1 MDWYIWVCGVLAP
14 FFISMILV
22 FCVHPYIVRI
32 AKERG
37 LVDNPDARKL
47 QKQPVPVLGGLAVFF
62 GVVVGLG
69 VTSMFFNSYV
79 LFTSVVALTVM
90 MYIGVLDDLMG
101 LSPVLRIILEIAFI
115 GFVAWMDQVNI
126 NDFHGAFGV
135 GMLPVYLSA
144 PLCAITGVGIINAIN
159 MIDGVDGL
167 ASGFCVMACIVFG
180 TAFMLSFDGTM
191 TVLAAVTAGA
201 LIPFFF
207 HNVFGRESKMF
218 IGDSGSHDDDHICDA
233 HCRQWV
239 ACFRKLL
246 EYGYRGI
253 CAVGVVGACFRHLA
267 RDDRPNVEGCFAF
280 SCRQVAPASSL
291 HRDWFLSCG
300 HLCGCHIHRFLQYS
314 LLVGELS
321 AWCRSNGS
329 AARGDGFG
337 HTQHYGVLLHSAAAQ
352 PSEALLQDA
361 H

>member
-126 NDFHGAFGV
+126 NDFHGA
-135 GMLPVYLSA
+135 SA
-144 PLCAITGVGIINAIN
+144 
-159 MIDGVDGL
+159 
-167 ASGFCVMACIVFG
+167 
-180 TAFMLSFDGTM
+180 
-191 TVLAAVTAGA
+191 
-201 LIPFFF
+201 
-207 HNVFGRESKMF
+207 
-218 IGDSGSHDDDHICDA
+218 
-233 HCRQWV
+233 
-239 ACFRKLL
+239 
-246 EYGYRGI
+246 
-253 CAVGVVGACFRHLA
+253 
-267 RDDRPNVEGCFAF
+267 
-280 SCRQVAPASSL
+280 
-291 HRDWFLSCG
+291 
-300 HLCGCHIHRFLQYS
+300 
-314 LLVGELS
+314 
-321 AWCRSNGS
+321 
-329 AARGDGFG
+329 
-337 HTQHYGVLLHSAAAQ
+337 
-352 PSEALLQDA
+352 
-361 H
+361 

>member
-37 LVDNPDARKL
+37 LVDSPDARKL

-115 GFVAWMDQVNI
+115 CFVAWMDQVNI
-126 NDFHGAFGV
+126 NDFHGAFGI

-218 IGDSGSHDDDHICDA
+218 IGDSGSLMMGMTMTIFVMHIVD
-233 HCRQWV
+233 
-239 ACFRKLL
+239 
-246 EYGYRGI
+246 
-253 CAVGVVGACFRHLA
+253 
-267 RDDRPNVEGCFAF
+267 
-280 SCRQVAPASSL
+280 
-291 HRDWFLSCG
+291 
-300 HLCGCHIHRFLQYS
+300 
-314 LLVGELS
+314 
-321 AWCRSNGS
+321 NGS
-329 AARGDGFG
+329 RVSENFSNMGIVAF
-337 HTQHYGVLLHSAAAQ
+337 VLSVLR
-352 PSEALLQDA
+352 PSMPTSRTCTISSSRLVSLMWAPLWLSYPSISSIFSVGW
-361 H
+361 

>member
-90 MYIGVLDDLMG
+90 MYIGVLDDMMG

-201 LIPFFF
+201 LI
-207 HNVFGRESKMF
+207 
-218 IGDSGSHDDDHICDA
+218 
-233 HCRQWV
+233 
-239 ACFRKLL
+239 
-246 EYGYRGI
+246 
-253 CAVGVVGACFRHLA
+253 
-267 RDDRPNVEGCFAF
+267 
-280 SCRQVAPASSL
+280 
-291 HRDWFLSCG
+291 
-300 HLCGCHIHRFLQYS
+300 
-314 LLVGELS
+314 
-321 AWCRSNGS
+321 
-329 AARGDGFG
+329 
-337 HTQHYGVLLHSAAAQ
+337 
-352 PSEALLQDA
+352 
-361 H
+361 